1 MSEITVSTLNIVA
14 LPFFSLQQGLAME
27 GYFWDPGFDQN
38 TERGISVR
46 AGNINGI
53 RDKTATRGSGIR
65 Q

>member
-14 LPFFSLQQGLAME
+14 LPFFLFNRVWKGISGI
-27 GYFWDPGFDQN
+27 PGFDQN

-53 RDKTATRGSGIR
+53 RDKTATRGSRIR

>member
-14 LPFFSLQQGLAME
+14 LPFFSLQQGLE
-27 GYFWDPGFDQN
+27 GYFWDPGFEQN

-46 AGNINGI
+46 AGNINGV